1 MGLLDGVFDP
11 PFRKRRNGRYTVN
24 LSEGERQLIED
35 LALDLREL
43 LTTDSPMLQRLFPPP
58 YGENEE
64 RNQGYSALAG
74 SELVERKF
82 AALDV
87 VTGTIS
93 AEDLSEEEVE
103 AWMRSINDIRLVL
116 GTVLGISEGQGF
128 EPSDEA
134 TQALH
139 DNYEYLGMLL
149 ERIIRALSN

>member
-1 MGLLDGVFDP
+1 MGILDSVFEP
-11 PFRKRRNGRYTVN
+11 PFKKRRSGRYSVN
-24 LSEGERQLIED
+24 LSEDERQMIQNLV
-35 LALDLREL
+35 LDLREL

-82 AALDV
+82 SSLDCV
-87 VTGTIS
+87 STTIS

-116 GTVLGISEGQGF
+116 GTVLNVSEDNEF
-128 EPSDEA
+128 EASDEA
-134 TQALH
+134 MQGMHNT
-139 DNYEYLGMLL
+139 YEYLGMLL
-149 ERIIRALSN
+149 ERIVRALSV

>member
-1 MGLLDGVFDP
+1 MGIFDAVFDP

-35 LALDLREL
+35 LALDLREM

-87 VTGTIS
+87 VTNTIS

-116 GTVLGISEGQGF
+116 GTVLNVSEDQA
-128 EPSDEA
+128 PAVTDEA

-139 DNYEYLGMLL
+139 DSYEYLGMLL
-149 ERIIRALSN
+149 ERIIQALLG

>member
-116 GTVLGISEGQGF
+116 GTVLGISEDQGF
-128 EPSDEA
+128 EPVLPA
-134 TQALH
+134 
-139 DNYEYLGMLL
+139 
-149 ERIIRALSN
+149 

>member
-116 GTVLGISEGQGF
+116 GTVLGISEDQGF

-139 DNYEYLGMLL
+139 GNYEYLGKLL